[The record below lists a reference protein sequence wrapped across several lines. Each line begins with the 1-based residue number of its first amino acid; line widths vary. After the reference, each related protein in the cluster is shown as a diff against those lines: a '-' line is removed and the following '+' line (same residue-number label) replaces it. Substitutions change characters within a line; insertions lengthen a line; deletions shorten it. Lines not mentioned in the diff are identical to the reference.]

1 MKLIKSVAFFG
12 YSMSNE
18 TDEEFIGAY
27 ESARLVAQSGREVI
41 NGGGPGVMYAATK
54 GAKDA
59 KGKVSVIYYEPKHA
73 SRFEG
78 QAGINIADK
87 SDKESN
93 YIERTKRLMEL
104 GDAYVIFNGG
114 TGTVSEFAMCWA
126 VARLY
131 FGKSKPIILYG
142 PFWRNILDVFW
153 KNMKVR
159 PEEYRVLRYANTP
172 QQVLHYIE
180 EYEKMYEKYQNI
192 PLEEC
197 KDDECE
203 LFLMPHEKRSQ
214 ESVAEKK
221 EVAPTVKDHPD
232 IPKSLIDIHNAHKNV
247 VEPEPLPTKK
257 APDWAA
263 NINPTS

>member
-18 TDEEFIGAY
+18 TDDEFIGAY
-27 ESARLVAQSGREVI
+27 ESARLVAQSGREVV

-59 KGKVSVIYYEPKHA
+59 KGKVSVVYYDPKHA

-78 QAGINIADK
+78 QAGINIADT

-142 PFWRNILDVFW
+142 PFWRNILDAFW

-159 PEEYRVLRYANTP
+159 PEEYRVLRYANSP

-197 KDDECE
+197 QDDECE
-203 LFLMPHEKRSQ
+203 LYLMPHERRRP
-214 ESVAEKK
+214 EKK
-221 EVAPTVKDHPD
+221 NHEEMDTEHVVPEHPD
-232 IPKSLIDIHNAHKNV
+232 IPKSLIDIHNELKKAP
-247 VEPEPLPTKK
+247 EPEEKK
-257 APDWAA
+257 KSPDWAA